1 MQAETKPYKW
11 IGIGILLLAFLFLAV
26 IFVALD
32 FKAGSSTTTAES
44 QMITIRSGDGETG
57 NLPLVIYVQAPEN
70 VNERLR
76 QELFNRAGT
85 LAPFSTMSL
94 IETPGSD
101 SVPDSGSAAL
111 VVAVDRRTYVWTPF
125 YATTQLSVRVAFAS
139 DGQVDWDQLGQIVP
153 DIPQASSAI
162 RFRGDLEIRDR
173 SLGLISHPGYRS
185 HLAQQISDKVLE
197 SVRTALAG
205 STP

>member
-1 MQAETKPYKW
+1 LKSLQSCTLV
-11 IGIGILLLAFLFLAV
+11 LLLAFLFLVV

-44 QMITIRSGDGETG
+44 QVTTIRSGEGETG
-57 NLPLVIYVQAPEN
+57 NPPLVIYVHAPEN

-85 LAPFSTMSL
+85 LAPFSTVSL
-94 IETPGSD
+94 IETLGSEPG
-101 SVPDSGSAAL
+101 PASGSAAL

-153 DIPQASSAI
+153 DIPQASRAI
-162 RFRGDLEIRDR
+162 RFSSDLEIRDR
-173 SLGLISHPGYRS
+173 SLGLISRPGYRS
-185 HLAQQISDKVLE
+185 HIAQQISDKVLE
-197 SVRTALAG
+197 SARTALASG
-205 STP
+205 TP